1 MNTLC
6 FKNVLGNHDG
16 CQLNLPAR
24 TFAVAIP
31 VSLML
36 VFNIGA
42 LIQTVVAMRKSAQGN
57 KAASTQRNLP
67 VIVLKLTSVLGVTWI
82 LGFVLAFY
90 QTPYLE
96 YPYVLVNSFQGTH
109 GISQIVKIYND

>member
-1 MNTLC
+1 MNAL
-6 FKNVLGNHDG
+6 FKNILGNDDG

-42 LIQTVVAMRKSAQGN
+42 LIQTVVAMRKSAQ
-57 KAASTQRNLP
+57 
-67 VIVLKLTSVLGVTWI
+67 VIVTKVYSNVILK
-82 LGFVLAFY
+82 
-90 QTPYLE
+90 E
-96 YPYVLVNSFQGTH
+96 HSFP
-109 GISQIVKIYND
+109 QIRK

>member
-1 MNTLC
+1 MVFKCKEKFFIPAMNTLC

-42 LIQTVVAMRKSAQGN
+42 LIQTVVAMRKSAQ
-57 KAASTQRNLP
+57 
-67 VIVLKLTSVLGVTWI
+67 V
-82 LGFVLAFY
+82 
-90 QTPYLE
+90 
-96 YPYVLVNSFQGTH
+96 
-109 GISQIVKIYND
+109 